1 MNTVT
6 ETEIKLGSKIKPTW
20 KLSKVRAIVGKETEK
35 AIRIDLDY
43 SSRSEYHWGFRKAAS
58 LRLSKKKKERTEH
71 GPGILT
77 LLFPPGS
84 ASKMAL

>member
-20 KLSKVRAIVGKETEK
+20 KLSKARAIVGKETEK

-43 SSRSEYHWGFRKAAS
+43 SSRSEYHWLPKSLIAAIEEKEDGTWAGDSYITLPTWFCIENGFV
-58 LRLSKKKKERTEH
+58 TEQ
-71 GPGILT
+71 
-77 LLFPPGS
+77 
-84 ASKMAL
+84 

>member
-43 SSRSEYHWGFRKAAS
+43 SSRSEYHWLPKSLIAAIEE
-58 LRLSKKKKERTEH
+58 KRTEH

-77 LLFPPGS
+77 LPSPPGF
-84 ASKMAL
+84 ASKMVL